1 MVFFSQKVEW
11 CMSSFKKLTRFL
23 LCSRISYCIPLI
35 FIKQISSFVNTR
47 VCIIEI
53 FGITIISVMSPDIN
67 FTSDN
72 SINQC
77 HFWAYFSPRRL
88 RTFGAFRFTE
98 MYASLSSNDNVTY
111 HGRLSKKRSISV
123 ERCPEITHYLRF
135 LAFST
140 LDAWV
145 LHFSASIHSLS
156 TLFIRKYSFNG
167 SSWRVAKEIFSQ
179 VY

>member
-11 CMSSFKKLTRFL
+11 CMSSFKKWTRFL

-111 HGRLSKKRSISV
+111 HGRLSKKRSISL

-135 LAFST
+135 LAFSI